1 MTLTETDRPAPAA
14 PPDERPDERPTE
26 RLSGSSPEPTSPPPA
41 VPADTAAATPTGA
54 DLPALTPRQRRGTR
68 TAPTVG
74 RVLRLAFT
82 GDAEVEYGD
91 GADTVVVTGVGC
103 DSRRLKPGD
112 LFIALP
118 GVTSASRDG
127 HEFLDRA
134 RAAGAAAALVDRVP
148 ENAPLPWARVADT
161 RKAAGPVADVFHR
174 CPSDRLH
181 LVGVTGTNG
190 KTTVAWLLDAAF
202 RRLHGKSLFA
212 GTVGHRFHGGPLR
225 RRAGEPRL
233 TTWEAPDFHDF
244 LARAERAG
252 CRHGAVECSSH
263 GLALDRLGGVRFE
276 AAVFTNL
283 TLDHGDFHQ
292 DFEDYYRA
300 KRLLFTDLLADD
312 GVALV
317 SADDPHGRR
326 LEGELRRQRPDLRVV
341 SWGRAEAAEVRI
353 TEAASGLDGT
363 KLLLRT
369 PGGSLGLRS
378 PLVGKFNAA
387 NLAAAWAVLESLGTP
402 AKEAA
407 EALAEAPPPPGRMEP
422 VPLPIT
428 APDRGATEAEGAPR
442 VIVDYAHTPDALERA
457 LEAARDLAGGRPL
470 TVVFG
475 CGGERDREKRFLMGE
490 TAARLADRVV
500 LTADNPRGEDPAAI
514 LADIETGAAQ
524 PGMEWEARLEIR
536 PRRRRAI
543 RHAVAS
549 AEPGEVVL
557 VAGRGHETHQI
568 VGGKRRPLSD
578 RKEAEAAL
586 RERAAGPADPS
597 AEPSADP
604 SAAPPTGS
612 PADPPTGS
620 PAGSP

>member
-1 MTLTETDRPAPAA
+1 MILPDTDRQDADRPDAAPPAA
-14 PPDERPDERPTE
+14 PEPSPPPPER
-26 RLSGSSPEPTSPPPA
+26 SPEPSSPA
-41 VPADTAAATPTGA
+41 SSPADAGAGPTGT
-54 DLPALTPRQRRGTR
+54 DTPPLTPRQRRGTR

-82 GDAEVEYGD
+82 GDAGIEYGGD
-91 GADTVVVTGVGC
+91 AETAVVTGVRC
-103 DSRRLKPGD
+103 DSRRVKPGD
-112 LFIALP
+112 LFIALT
-118 GVTSASRDG
+118 GAAHDG
-127 HEFLDRA
+127 HDFLDRA
-134 RAAGAAAALVDRVP
+134 RLAGAAAALVDRAPP
-148 ENAPLPWARVADT
+148 EPAPLPWARVEDT
-161 RKAAGPVADVFHR
+161 RKAAGLVADAFHR
-174 CPSDRLH
+174 SPSERQR

-212 GTVGHRFHGGPLR
+212 GTIGHRFHGGPLR
-225 RRAGEPRL
+225 RRAGDPRL

-263 GLALDRLGGVRFE
+263 GLALDRLAGVRFE

-283 TLDHGDFHQ
+283 TPDHGDFHE

-312 GVALV
+312 GVAAV
-317 SADDPHGRR
+317 SADDHHGRR
-326 LEGELRRQRPDLRVV
+326 LEGELRRRRPDLRVV
-341 SWGRAEAAEVRI
+341 TWGRAESAEVRI
-353 TEAASGLDGT
+353 TETASGPEGT
-363 KLLLRT
+363 KMLLQT
-369 PGGSLGLRS
+369 PGGSLGLSS
-378 PLVGKFNAA
+378 PLVGRFNAA
-387 NLAAAWAVLESLGTP
+387 NLAAAWAVLEALGTP
-402 AKEAA
+402 PKEAA
-407 EALAEAPPPPGRMEP
+407 EALSEAAAPPGRMEP
-422 VPLPIT
+422 VPAPT
-428 APDRGATEAEGAPR
+428 AAPGGGAPAEAAPR
-442 VIVDYAHTPDALERA
+442 VLVDYAHTPDALERA
-457 LEAARDLAGGRPL
+457 LEAARELAGGRRL

-490 TAARLADRVV
+490 TAARLADRVI

-543 RHAVAS
+543 RHAVLS

-557 VAGRGHETHQI
+557 LAGRGHETHQI
-568 VGGKRRPLSD
+568 VRDKRRPLSD
-578 RKEAEAAL
+578 RKEAADAL
-586 RERAAGPADPS
+586 RERAAGPPDPPPGS
-597 AEPSADP
+597 
-604 SAAPPTGS
+604 PTGS
-612 PADPPTGS
+612 PSEP

>member
-1 MTLTETDRPAPAA
+1 MTVTDAPRPAAA
-14 PPDERPDERPTE
+14 PPPASP
-26 RLSGSSPEPTSPPPA
+26 SSPPSSPPDA
-41 VPADTAAATPTGA
+41 GGGPTA

-82 GDAEVEYGD
+82 GDAGVEYGAD
-91 GADTVVVTGVGC
+91 ADTVVVTGVSC
-103 DSRRLKPGD
+103 DSRRVKPGD

-118 GVTSASRDG
+118 GVTSESRDG
-127 HEFLDRA
+127 HDFLERA

-148 ENAPLPWARVADT
+148 EDAALPWARVEDT
-161 RKAAGPVADVFHR
+161 RKAAGPVADAFHR
-174 CPSDRLH
+174 SPSDRLR
-181 LVGVTGTNG
+181 LVGITGTNG

-202 RRLHGKSLFA
+202 RHLHGHSLFA

-283 TLDHGDFHQ
+283 TPDHGDFHQ

-312 GVALV
+312 GTALV
-317 SADDPHGRR
+317 SADDDHGRR
-326 LEGELRRQRPDLRVV
+326 LEGELRRRRPALRVV
-341 SWGRAEAAEVRI
+341 SWGAAEAAEVRI
-353 TEAASGLDGT
+353 TEAASGPEGT
-363 KLLLRT
+363 KLLLQT
-369 PGGSLGLRS
+369 PAGSLGLRS
-378 PLVGKFNAA
+378 PLVGRFNAA

-422 VPLPIT
+422 VPPPIT
-428 APDRGATEAEGAPR
+428 APEGGAAETEGLPR
-442 VIVDYAHTPDALERA
+442 VFVDYAHTPDALERA
-457 LEAARDLAGGRPL
+457 LEAARELAGGRPL

-557 VAGRGHETHQI
+557 IAGRGHETHQT

-586 RERAAGPADPS
+586 RERAAGPADP
-597 AEPSADP
+597 PADP
-604 SAAPPTGS
+604 SAESPTESPTGS
-612 PADPPTGS
+612 TSEP